1 MRAFRTN
8 TVLTDVRL
16 MLVVGLTSCR
26 EDEEKDKRSMT
37 LPKESKQLNGVLNTA
52 TKVLSESDTGSSL
65 KGVSHDRYK
74 VLSE

>member
-1 MRAFRTN
+1 
-8 TVLTDVRL
+8 
-16 MLVVGLTSCR
+16 
-26 EDEEKDKRSMT
+26 MT